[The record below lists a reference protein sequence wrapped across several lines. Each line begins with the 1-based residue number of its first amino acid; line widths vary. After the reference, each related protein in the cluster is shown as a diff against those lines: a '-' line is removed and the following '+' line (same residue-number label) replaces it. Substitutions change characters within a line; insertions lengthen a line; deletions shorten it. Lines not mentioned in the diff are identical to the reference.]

1 MNHPQIIQGGMGVG
15 VSDWRLARAVAQ
27 EGALGVVSGTALDTV
42 LVRRLHQGDP
52 GGDVRRALAA
62 FPDAQLA
69 QAILTRYFKE
79 HNTPASHDFP
89 TTPMAAILPEGRL
102 QQHLEELLVVGGFME
117 VFLAKEGHSGQIG
130 MNLLEKIQVSNPATI
145 YGAMLAGLDYLMM
158 GAGIPVE
165 IPGLLDQYAAGADGS
180 LSLTIEGDPKGVV
193 TALNFSPHR
202 IIANPPSSLK
212 RPAFFAIVSSNVLAR
227 TMVTRAT
234 GRVDGIVVE
243 DHTAGGH
250 NAPPRGELQLTET
263 GEPIY
268 GVKDGVDPEGI
279 VKLGVPFWL
288 GGSRSF
294 PDSLSVA
301 RALGAAGTQVGT
313 LFAFCRESGFLP
325 ELKRKF
331 LEMVQAGTARVFT
344 HLNASPTGYP
354 LKIALVDGTV
364 AVSPDFEERPR
375 RCNIGLLRRLY
386 RTADGKIGG
395 RCPAES
401 AEDFVKKGGAP
412 EEASQARC
420 LCNGLLASIGFGTQ
434 YSDGYEEKPLL
445 VPGESI
451 PALQAI
457 VAALGLDFSA
467 AQVVRYL
474 QSIT

>member
-1 MNHPQIIQGGMGVG
+1 MGVG

-212 RPAFFAIVSSNVLAR
+212 RPAFFAIVSSNVLAQIG
-227 TMVTRAT
+227 RAH
-234 GRVDGIVVE
+234 V
-243 DHTAGGH
+243 
-250 NAPPRGELQLTET
+250 
-263 GEPIY
+263 
-268 GVKDGVDPEGI
+268 
-279 VKLGVPFWL
+279 
-288 GGSRSF
+288 
-294 PDSLSVA
+294 
-301 RALGAAGTQVGT
+301 
-313 LFAFCRESGFLP
+313 
-325 ELKRKF
+325 
-331 LEMVQAGTARVFT
+331 
-344 HLNASPTGYP
+344 
-354 LKIALVDGTV
+354 
-364 AVSPDFEERPR
+364 
-375 RCNIGLLRRLY
+375 
-386 RTADGKIGG
+386 
-395 RCPAES
+395 
-401 AEDFVKKGGAP
+401 
-412 EEASQARC
+412 
-420 LCNGLLASIGFGTQ
+420 
-434 YSDGYEEKPLL
+434 
-445 VPGESI
+445 
-451 PALQAI
+451 
-457 VAALGLDFSA
+457 
-467 AQVVRYL
+467 
-474 QSIT
+474 

>member
-1 MNHPQIIQGGMGVG
+1 MGVG
-15 VSDWRLARAVAQ
+15 VSDWRLAQAVAR

-42 LVRRLHQGDP
+42 LVRRLYQGDP
-52 GGDVRRALAA
+52 EGNVRRALAA
-62 FPDAQLA
+62 FPDARLA
-69 QAILTRYFKE
+69 QEILDRYFLE
-79 HNTPASHDFP
+79 HNTPASRDFP
-89 TTPMAAILPEGRL
+89 ATPMAAILPEGRL
-102 QQHLEELLVVGGFME
+102 QKHLEELLVVGGFME

-180 LSLTIEGDPKGVV
+180 ITLTIEGDSKGVV
-193 TALNFSPHR
+193 TTLQFSPGR
-202 IIANPPSSLK
+202 IISNPPETMK

-227 TMVTRAT
+227 TMVTRAS

-250 NAPPRGELQLTET
+250 NAPPRGELQLTDD
-263 GEPIY
+263 GEPLY
-268 GVKDGVDPEGI
+268 GSKDAVDPAGI
-279 VKLGVPFWL
+279 RKLEVPFWL
-288 GGSRSF
+288 GGSRGF

-344 HLNASPTGYP
+344 HLQASPTGYP
-354 LKIALVDGTV
+354 LKVALVDGTV

-386 RTADGKIGG
+386 RTPTGSIGG

-401 AEDFVKKGGAP
+401 PEDFVNKGGNP
-412 EEASQARC
+412 EEAPQARC
-420 LCNGLLASIGFGTQ
+420 LCNGLLASIGFGSL

-451 PALQAI
+451 PALRAI
-457 VAALGLDFSA
+457 IAALGLDFTA

-474 QSIT
+474 QAEM